1 MQQQKELQQHLQME
15 QFVRQEMQILHQQQR
30 AQLLNGI
37 PNGVGNTHPRM
48 IYGPRTASCLAAYM
62 YEEKL
67 RQAFQRDPLGGLA
80 SEKMYGPNMGQF
92 LDPSHASL
100 LRTAGF
106 AGQAPW
112 RAHFGTLGGMSEN
125 SQHHRTWNQQ
135 FPLSAMNIKS
145 EMDLIMDDRAAG
157 SEGPMIRP
165 PGLNR
170 SSSNSTLSGH
180 PLTVADLVRAGVTP
194 HQRSMSHLPQ
204 HFHNLPLTQQD
215 LEFSTFMDMETRL
228 MMHNNKNMV
237 LGMDGRSNPALKMTP
252 DVGSRFQVRDPTLS
266 HREADIIDKQQM
278 QMNNQL
284 QQHNSENS
292 LRTAQLSGSMD
303 HTKRMVR
310 SDSMVM
316 DSGAPNAFH
325 ENDQNQMERK
335 RKHPQSSTGP
345 VNSSGTANTVGP
357 SMTPVPS
364 TPTTH
369 TSGDAMCNCASQHN
383 GGSSK
388 PSLGVGTE
396 GTRTSANNQL
406 ADGGC
411 LVDDATAD
419 EYVRLLLSQEEMED
433 PAEIMD
439 QDMDARKSST
449 FTVIASI
456 QASTSKVTCCR
467 FSPDGKLLATGGQDK
482 KAVLW
487 YTDSQKPKASL
498 EEHSLMITDICFGP
512 GRSWLATSSFDKTVR
527 VWDAGNTDNSLH
539 TFSGHSTSVWSLDF
553 HPNRE
558 DLICSSDANGEIRYW
573 TIIDGSCAKVF
584 QGGMK
589 QVRFQPQHGKYLAAA
604 AENVVSVFDVETQTR
619 LQALQ
624 GHSRRVHSIC
634 WDTSGEYL
642 ASASEDLIRVWS
654 FGSGTKSQCIYELN
668 CNGKSFSSCGFHP
681 LHSFLII
688 GCYQDLELWNMKH
701 QNTMTLPAH
710 NGLISTLAASRASG
724 LVASGSHD
732 GCVKLWK

>member
-1 MQQQKELQQHLQME
+1 MDLYIHDYFVRHNLHATAEEFRQESKVSTDSDVVEAPRGFLFEWWSVFWDLFIAGTDKEHSAAATFYLEMQQQKELQQHLQME
-15 QFVRQEMQILHQQQR
+15 RFVQQEMQILHQRQR

-80 SEKMYGPNMGQF
+80 SE
-92 LDPSHASL
+92 
-100 LRTAGF
+100 
-106 AGQAPW
+106 
-112 RAHFGTLGGMSEN
+112 
-125 SQHHRTWNQQ
+125 
-135 FPLSAMNIKS
+135 NIKG

-157 SEGPMIRP
+157 SEGPIIRP

-170 SSSNSTLSGH
+170 SSSNATLSGH
-180 PLTVADLVRAGVTP
+180 PLTVADLVRAGVSP
-194 HQRSMSHLPQ
+194 QQRSMPLLPQ

-215 LEFSTFMDMETRL
+215 LEFSTFMDMEARL

-237 LGMDGRSNPALKMTP
+237 LGMNGRSNPALEMTP
-252 DVGSRFQVRDPTLS
+252 DVRSRLQVGDPTLS
-266 HREADIIDKQQM
+266 HRETDIIDKQQM

-292 LRTAQLSGSMD
+292 LRTAQLSGS
-303 HTKRMVR
+303 KRMVR
-310 SDSMVM
+310 SGSMVM

-325 ENDQNQMERK
+325 ENDRNQMERK

-345 VNSSGTANTVGP
+345 VNSSGTPNTVGP
-357 SMTPVPS
+357 SMIPVPS

-369 TSGDAMCNCASQHN
+369 TPGDAMSNCASQHN

-388 PSLGVGTE
+388 PSLGVATE
-396 GTRTSANNQL
+396 GTRTSENNKL

-411 LVDDATAD
+411 SEDDATAD
-419 EYVRLLLSQEEMED
+419 EYVQLLLSPEDMED

-467 FSPDGKLLATGGQDK
+467 FSSDGKLLATGGQDK

-498 EEHSLMITDICFGP
+498 EEHSLMITDVCFGP
-512 GRSWLATSSFDKTVR
+512 RRSWLATSSFDKTVR
-527 VWDAGNTDNSLH
+527 VWDAGNTDYSLC

-558 DLICSSDANGEIRYW
+558 DLVCSSDANGEIRYW
-573 TIIDGSCAKVF
+573 TINNGSCAKVF

-604 AENVVSVFDVETQTR
+604 AENVVSVFDVETQTH

-634 WDTSGEYL
+634 WDTSGEFL

-668 CNGKSFSSCGFHP
+668 CNGKSFSSC
-681 LHSFLII
+681 
-688 GCYQDLELWNMKH
+688 DVELWNMKH

-710 NGLISTLAASRASG
+710 DGLISTLAASRASG